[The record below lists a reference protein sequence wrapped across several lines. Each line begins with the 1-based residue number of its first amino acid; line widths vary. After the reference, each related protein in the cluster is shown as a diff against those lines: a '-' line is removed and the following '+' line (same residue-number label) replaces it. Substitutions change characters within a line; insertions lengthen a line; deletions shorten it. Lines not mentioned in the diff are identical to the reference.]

1 MVLVAFS
8 VDFFAV
14 GFFFYSY
21 GAFFNAIAKDF
32 EIGAFPS
39 DEAYKKAYKLDEQ
52 IDHYNSSENIEIVS
66 SKEIKQTKRK
76 KMLFITTP
84 LSDGYFFARIT

>member
-32 EIGAFPS
+32 EIGAFGASLVLP
-39 DEAYKKAYKLDEQ
+39 ACMALA
-52 IDHYNSSENIEIVS
+52 
-66 SKEIKQTKRK
+66 
-76 KMLFITTP
+76 LFVHH
-84 LSDGYFFARIT
+84 LLGEH